1 MHNRIA
7 SHRIAS
13 HRIASHRIA
22 SHLNKIYKLFYILM
36 IPKFIIYF
44 CIAFYQVN
52 LNKFSLLINFQIS
65 YFSNLNIQIC
75 NK

>member
-1 MHNRIA
+1 MHN
-7 SHRIAS
+7 
-13 HRIASHRIA
+13 RIA